1 MHCFKSSALREIRLK
16 KNLFSNTPQ
25 PDGTKEYNEF
35 LEDTT
40 FIYNISRI
48 GVLIASII
56 FCLLSLCFSIKDISL
71 NLDMLV
77 NHFNSAWGISSFAT
91 LVLIFVATIR
101 TIVTI
106 TKKKVQTESDKVK
119 KYFVALNT
127 LLALN
132 FIFAMNLLKM
142 LSNIRL

>member
-1 MHCFKSSALREIRLK
+1 
-16 KNLFSNTPQ
+16 
-25 PDGTKEYNEF
+25 
-35 LEDTT
+35 
-40 FIYNISRI
+40 
-48 GVLIASII
+48 
-56 FCLLSLCFSIKDISL
+56 
-71 NLDMLV
+71 MLV